1 MAKGIADSDAAY
13 GQRYTKTTTVT
24 VSMGRTRR
32 KTRKARPPAHELAE
46 TLREDKPEP
55 TVEALL
61 EKAQELIVQCDYDLA
76 GEFVERVLKRAPDNV
91 EGKEILGVV
100 QLETGLLDAAK
111 QTFLSLLPPSP
122 GAPSPPPPAAHLY
135 LAQLSDD
142 DPQMALK
149 HFAAAVDI
157 LTLQLKGK
165 DRATDVNSVKSDE
178 DETRRT
184 IVRAL
189 IGQVEIWMDP
199 AYDLCFDPAAES
211 NCEELLK
218 SALQVD
224 PENTEALQ
232 TLASVRM
239 SQQRPNEA
247 KELLEKAWL
256 SWKDLDADDPQLPP
270 ISSRLNLTK
279 LFLELSLFTL
289 ALMVLQGIMASD
301 DEEVEAWYLEGW
313 CFFLMAEQAR
323 EHGGK
328 LDELTWEELAR
339 DSRDCLEACKT
350 LHVNQGHPDLPLR
363 EHVNELVSKLEELG
377 IKPSPE
383 DDDGQNDEEWEDYEG
398 SDNSDSDVEMS

>member
-1 MAKGIADSDAAY
+1 
-13 GQRYTKTTTVT
+13 
-24 VSMGRTRR
+24 MGRTRT
-32 KTRKARPPAHELAE
+32 KTRKAPPPTSNLTE
-46 TLREDKPEP
+46 TPREKNSEP
-55 TVEALL
+55 SIESLL
-61 EKAQELIVQCDYDLA
+61 QKAQELIVQCDYDLA
-76 GEFVERVLKRAPDNV
+76 GKFVERVLQRAPHNV
-91 EGKEILGVV
+91 EAKETLGVV

-111 QTFLSLLPPSP
+111 QTFLSLLPPNP

-135 LAQLSDD
+135 LAQLRDD

-165 DRATDVNSVKSDE
+165 DRAADSVPVSTKNDE

-211 NCEELLK
+211 NCEELLQ
-218 SALQVD
+218 SALQID

-239 SQQRPNEA
+239 SQQRPDEA
-247 KELLEKAWL
+247 KAILEKAWL
-256 SWKDLDADDPQLPP
+256 SWKDLDADDPKLPP
-270 ISSRLNLTK
+270 IASRLNLTK
-279 LFLELSLFTL
+279 LFLELSLFTP
-289 ALMVLQGIMASD
+289 ALTVLQGIVASD

-323 EHGGK
+323 EKGGN

-339 DSRDCLEACKT
+339 DSRDCLETCKT
-350 LHVNQGHPDLPLR
+350 LHINQGHPDIPIR
-363 EHVNELVSKLEELG
+363 EHVKELISKLEELG
-377 IKPSPE
+377 VKPSPE
-383 DDDGQNDEEWEDYEG
+383 DNDQDEEEWEDYEG
-398 SDNSDSDVEMS
+398 SDESESDVVMS

>member
-1 MAKGIADSDAAY
+1 
-13 GQRYTKTTTVT
+13 
-24 VSMGRTRR
+24 MGRTRP
-32 KTRKARPPAHELAE
+32 KTRKARPPASDLTE
-46 TLREDKPEP
+46 THREKNSEP
-55 TVEALL
+55 SIEALL
-61 EKAQELIVQCDYDLA
+61 QKAQELIVQCDYDLA
-76 GEFVERVLKRAPDNV
+76 GKFVERVLQRAPHNV
-91 EGKEILGVV
+91 EAKEILGVV

-111 QTFLSLLPPSP
+111 QTFLSLLPPNP

-165 DRATDVNSVKSDE
+165 DRAADSVSGSAKNDE

-199 AYDLCFDPAAES
+199 AHDLCFDPAAES

-218 SALQVD
+218 SALQID

-239 SQQRPNEA
+239 SQQRPDEA
-247 KELLEKAWL
+247 KAMLEKAWL

-270 ISSRLNLTK
+270 IASRLNLTK
-279 LFLELSLFTL
+279 LFLELSLFTP

-301 DEEVEAWYLEGW
+301 DEEVEAWYLE
-313 CFFLMAEQAR
+313 A
-323 EHGGK
+323 GGK

-339 DSRDCLEACKT
+339 DSRDCLETCKT
-350 LHVNQGHPDLPLR
+350 LHINQGHPDIPVR
-363 EHVNELVSKLEELG
+363 EHVKELISKLEELG
-377 IKPSPE
+377 VKPSPE
-383 DDDGQNDEEWEDYEG
+383 DDGQDEEEWEDYEG
-398 SDNSDSDVEMS
+398 SDGSESDVVMS